1 MLDIHSAATSQ
12 DKNVHGL
19 ERASSL
25 AGGALMV
32 SKGLR
37 HGGLVGLLQIAVGG
51 LALARG
57 LSGHCATKAWWQ
69 RHRQEYHR
77 LRSDIEHSAAEL
89 EALKASAEAATRGVT
104 VTGKDPLAGS

>member
-57 LSGHCATKAWWQ
+57 FERALCDQGLVAAAPAGVSPACVRTSSAV
-69 RHRQEYHR
+69 
-77 LRSDIEHSAAEL
+77 LRNW
-89 EALKASAEAATRGVT
+89 RR
-104 VTGKDPLAGS
+104 